1 MKHCVYFFI
10 NLLIP
15 ALERPLLQSQ
25 YARAHRNGIVATL
38 YAVGIHQE
46 TGEWPTSLENSG
58 VTDGWTGEQ
67 VLIASV
73 EGNPVIYSTGVDQD
87 DDGGS
92 YHRDAREYCE
102 DSSKIPDGDW
112 IFFAP
117 NE

>member
-1 MKHCVYFFI
+1 M
-10 NLLIP
+10 
-15 ALERPLLQSQ
+15 S
-25 YARAHRNGIVATL
+25 
-38 YAVGIHQE
+38 
-46 TGEWPTSLENSG
+46 TSAQP
-58 VTDGWTGEQ
+58 DGGRVILDPTGEQ